1 MKITRK
7 DQDGVIGFTV
17 DGSNTITLYCNEGNP
32 ISITLNYNPVVI
44 SAGDEAGLNGTG
56 IQVNNFE
63 VLYVNKAVVMALKS
77 LIEAEISMARME
89 ISNVGDDNG

>member
-7 DQDGVIGFTV
+7 EQDGVIGFTV

-44 SAGDEAGLNGTG
+44 SAGMKQA
-56 IQVNNFE
+56 
-63 VLYVNKAVVMALKS
+63 
-77 LIEAEISMARME
+77 
-89 ISNVGDDNG
+89 